1 MLNQGYGKIINTASM
16 ASLIGEWWELTVVL
30 QNPYFNYYRCY
41 LNQLNLYWEGV
52 NHWHFVLEEMY
63 YKIFIDTIFQHLS
76 VLYVLEH
83 LLLFI
88 EEAES
93 PPLTPMHWWHRRG
106 AGALPRNFRQ
116 TRLSAASCASVMF
129 TSHLKAFVLV
139 FAPVPAGFISLSL
152 PTGVS
157 TNAAESAVSSK
168 APINH
173 CNIWNEI
180 PTAELIWKAVTCW
193 WTEAH
198 VTKIDQLHKLSIAL

>member
-63 YKIFIDTIFQHLS
+63 YKIFIDIIFQHSS

-88 EEAES
+88 EEVES
-93 PPLTPMHWWHRRG
+93 PLCLMQGWHGRSAGAFPTNFRKMCFSAGSGALLMFTRHPKAIVPFLATVPWLYFIAVANRCLHRRCW
-106 AGALPRNFRQ
+106 F
-116 TRLSAASCASVMF
+116 SSVV
-129 TSHLKAFVLV
+129 K
-139 FAPVPAGFISLSL
+139 
-152 PTGVS
+152 S
-157 TNAAESAVSSK
+157 TNK
-168 APINH
+168 P
-173 CNIWNEI
+173 
-180 PTAELIWKAVTCW
+180 L
-193 WTEAH
+193 
-198 VTKIDQLHKLSIAL
+198 

>member
-63 YKIFIDTIFQHLS
+63 YKIFIDIIFQHLS

-83 LLLFI
+83 LLPFI

-93 PPLTPMHWWHRRG
+93 PSPTRVQGWCGRG
-106 AGALPRNFRQ
+106 AGALPSQFRRTPLSGEVLPPWWLQ
-116 TRLSAASCASVMF
+116 TTQKLLCCF
-129 TSHLKAFVLV
+129 
-139 FAPVPAGFISLSL
+139 FAPVCAGFISLSL

-193 WTEAH
+193 WIEAH

>member
-63 YKIFIDTIFQHLS
+63 YKIFIDIIFQHLS

-93 PPLTPMHWWHRRG
+93 PLSLMHWWHGRG
-106 AGALPRNFRQ
+106 ADDLPSNFGKMLLNVGISAPAL
-116 TRLSAASCASVMF
+116 F
-129 TSHLKAFVLV
+129 TSHPKTFVLL
-139 FAPVPAGFISLSL
+139 FTPVPAVIFHYCCQQVSP
-152 PTGVS
+152 PTLL
-157 TNAAESAVSSK
+157 NQQCRQK
-168 APINH
+168 R
-173 CNIWNEI
+173 
-180 PTAELIWKAVTCW
+180 
-193 WTEAH
+193 
-198 VTKIDQLHKLSIAL
+198 Q

>member
-63 YKIFIDTIFQHLS
+63 YKIFIDIIFQHLP

-83 LLLFI
+83 LWLFI
-88 EEAES
+88 EEVES
-93 PPLTPMHWWHRRG
+93 PSLIPRHWWHRRG
-106 AGALPRNFRQ
+106 AGALPSDFKQ
-116 TRLSAASCASVMF
+116 MRLSVGSCTPVMF
-129 TSHLKAFVLV
+129 TSHPKAFSTGFL
-139 FAPVPAGFISLSL
+139 PGTRGFISLSL

-157 TNAAESAVSSK
+157 TNAAESAASSK

-180 PTAELIWKAVTCW
+180 PTAELIWKAVTCR

>member
-52 NHWHFVLEEMY
+52 NHWHSILEEMY
-63 YKIFIDTIFQHLS
+63 YKNFIDIIFQHLS
-76 VLYVLEH
+76 VLNVLEH

-88 EEAES
+88 ERVES
-93 PPLTPMHWWHRRG
+93 PFLTLEHGYHRRG
-106 AGALPRNFRQ
+106 AVPSLLLQQ
-116 TRLSAASCASVMF
+116 TPWHVGSWAHKMF
-129 TSHLKAFVLV
+129 TSHPKDFVPIFALV
-139 FAPVPAGFISLSL
+139 PVGFITFSL
-152 PTGVS
+152 PTGAC

-168 APINH
+168 GPINH

-180 PTAELIWKAVTCW
+180 PTAELIWKAA
-193 WTEAH
+193 EL
-198 VTKIDQLHKLSIAL
+198 KPMLQKLINYTN

>member
-93 PPLTPMHWWHRRG
+93 SPLIWCTGGTGEVLVHSPGISGKRVWVRQAVPPRCLQATRKLLRCF
-106 AGALPRNFRQ
+106 LPRYPRVLFHYRCQQVSPPTLLNQQCRQ
-116 TRLSAASCASVMF
+116 KR
-129 TSHLKAFVLV
+129 
-139 FAPVPAGFISLSL
+139 
-152 PTGVS
+152 
-157 TNAAESAVSSK
+157 
-168 APINH
+168 
-173 CNIWNEI
+173 
-180 PTAELIWKAVTCW
+180 
-193 WTEAH
+193 
-198 VTKIDQLHKLSIAL
+198 Q

>member
-63 YKIFIDTIFQHLS
+63 YKIFIDIIFQHLS

-93 PPLTPMHWWHRRG
+93 PSLTPAHWWHGRG
-106 AGALPRNFRQ
+106 AGAATSNFRQ
-116 TRLSAASCASVMF
+116 TRLSAGSCAPGMF
-129 TSHLKAFVLV
+129 TSHLKAFVPV
-139 FAPVPAGFISLSL
+139 FAPVPGVLFHYRCQQVSP
-152 PTGVS
+152 PTLL
-157 TNAAESAVSSK
+157 NQQHRQK
-168 APINH
+168 R
-173 CNIWNEI
+173 
-180 PTAELIWKAVTCW
+180 
-193 WTEAH
+193 
-198 VTKIDQLHKLSIAL
+198 Q

>member
-63 YKIFIDTIFQHLS
+63 YKIFIDIIFQHLS

-83 LLLFI
+83 LLPFI

-93 PPLTPMHWWHRRG
+93 PSPTRVQWWCGRG
-106 AGALPRNFRQ
+106 AGALPSHFGQ
-116 TRLSAASCASVMF
+116 SPLSGGSSAPGMV
-129 TSHLKAFVLV
+129 TNHPKAFTL
-139 FAPVPAGFISLSL
+139 FFCPSMCGFYFIIVANRCLHQRCWISSI
-152 PTGVS
+152 VKS
-157 TNAAESAVSSK
+157 TNK
-168 APINH
+168 P
-173 CNIWNEI
+173 
-180 PTAELIWKAVTCW
+180 L
-193 WTEAH
+193 
-198 VTKIDQLHKLSIAL
+198 

>member
-63 YKIFIDTIFQHLS
+63 YKIFIDIIFQHLS

-88 EEAES
+88 EEVES
-93 PPLTPMHWWHRRG
+93 PSLTGMHWWHGRG
-106 AGALPRNFRQ
+106 AGAPPIHFRKMWLNAGS
-116 TRLSAASCASVMF
+116 RGAHLMF
-129 TSHLKAFVLV
+129 TSHTKAFVSV
-139 FAPVPAGFISLSL
+139 FAPVPVVLFRYRCQQVSL
-152 PTGVS
+152 PTLL
-157 TNAAESAVSSK
+157 NQQCRQK
-168 APINH
+168 R
-173 CNIWNEI
+173 
-180 PTAELIWKAVTCW
+180 
-193 WTEAH
+193 
-198 VTKIDQLHKLSIAL
+198 Q

>member
-30 QNPYFNYYRCY
+30 QNPYFNYYWCY

-63 YKIFIDTIFQHLS
+63 YKIFIDIIFQHLS
-76 VLYVLEH
+76 VLYVLVH

-88 EEAES
+88 EEVES
-93 PPLTPMHWWHRRG
+93 PSLTLMHWWHGRG
-106 AGALPRNFRQ
+106 AGAISGAGVWARGAVPPWCLEATQKLLRSLF
-116 TRLSAASCASVMF
+116 A
-129 TSHLKAFVLV
+129 LV
-139 FAPVPAGFISLSL
+139 PVGFISLSL

-157 TNAAESAVSSK
+157 TNAAESAVLSK

-173 CNIWNEI
+173 CNIWTEI

>member
-63 YKIFIDTIFQHLS
+63 YKIFIDIIFQHLS
-76 VLYVLEH
+76 VLHVLEH

-93 PPLTPMHWWHRRG
+93 PSLTPMQWWHGRG
-106 AGALPRNFRQ
+106 AGALPSNFRKMP
-116 TRLSAASCASVMF
+116 LSAGSCAPGMLQA
-129 TSHLKAFVLV
+129 TRKLLCR
-139 FAPVPAGFISLSL
+139 SL
-152 PTGVS
+152 PRYPWVLFHYRGQQVS
-157 TNAAESAVSSK
+157 
-168 APINH
+168 P
-173 CNIWNEI
+173 
-180 PTAELIWKAVTCW
+180 PTLLNQQCCQKR
-193 WTEAH
+193 
-198 VTKIDQLHKLSIAL
+198 Q

>member
-63 YKIFIDTIFQHLS
+63 YKIFIDIIFQHLS
-76 VLYVLEH
+76 VLNVLEH

-93 PPLTPMHWWHRRG
+93 PSLTPTRWRHGRG
-106 AGALPRNFRQ
+106 AGALPRHFRQ
-116 TRLSAASCASVMF
+116 TCLSAGSCAPVMV
-129 TSHLKAFVLV
+129 TSHPKAFVLV
-139 FAPVPAGFISLSL
+139 FAPVRPGFISLWL

-157 TNAAESAVSSK
+157 TTAAESA
-168 APINH
+168 
-173 CNIWNEI
+173 
-180 PTAELIWKAVTCW
+180 
-193 WTEAH
+193 
-198 VTKIDQLHKLSIAL
+198 SIVKSANKPL

>member
-63 YKIFIDTIFQHLS
+63 YKIFIDIIFQHLS
-76 VLYVLEH
+76 VLYVLVH

-88 EEAES
+88 EEVES
-93 PPLTPMHWWHRRG
+93 PSLTLMHWWHGRG
-106 AGALPRNFRQ
+106 AGALPGNFR
-116 TRLSAASCASVMF
+116 RRCLSTGSRAPGMF
-129 TSHLKAFVLV
+129 RSHPKAFALN
-139 FAPVPAGFISLSL
+139 FAPVPVVFISFSL

-173 CNIWNEI
+173 CNIWTEI